1 MDTKRLDLNLL
12 VTLETLLVEQNVTRA
27 AARLHLSQPA
37 VSAQLNRLRHEFD
50 DPLLIP
56 AQRGMTPTAKAME
69 LIDPLRQS
77 LDQVR
82 ATVASHR
89 NFDPAKAKL
98 TFSIA
103 CTDYLQAAVIKPLV
117 VKLRA
122 QAPGVRVAIRNLNLP
137 NLEAQMARGDVD
149 LALMT
154 PEAGPPSL
162 RARHLFDERYVLI
175 GRRQHPRL
183 REGITAAEFAQL
195 EQVIVSLDGGGFVT
209 PIDSALAAL
218 GHRRN
223 AVLSAASF
231 LFVPEIVSSSDFVAL
246 VPERLVRDRSDKL
259 KVIDCPFPVEGFAV
273 GMVWHE
279 RVHGHG
285 GQRWIRDEI
294 VSLVAQQSSDKSHE
308 ESTFRKHRPTSN
320 AGSKS
325 RARRRT
331 RPRKTV

>member
-12 VTLETLLVEQNVTRA
+12 VTLETLLVERNVTKA

-37 VSAQLNRLRHEFD
+37 VSTQLNRLRHEFD
-50 DPLLIP
+50 DLLLIP

-89 NFDPAKAKL
+89 NFDPAKARL
-98 TFSIA
+98 TFAIA
-103 CTDYLQAAVIKPLV
+103 CTDYLQAAVVKPLAV
-117 VKLRA
+117 ELRTR
-122 QAPGVRVAIRNLNLP
+122 APGIRVALRNLDVP
-137 NLEAQMARGDVD
+137 QLEAQMARGDVD

-154 PEAGPPSL
+154 PQAAPPSL
-162 RARHLFDERYVLI
+162 RTRHLFDERYVLI
-175 GRRQHPRL
+175 GRRKHPRL
-183 REGITAAEFAQL
+183 RDEITVAQFAKL

-209 PIDSALAAL
+209 PVDSALAAL

-231 LFVPEIVSSSDFVAL
+231 LFVPEIVSHSDFVAL
-246 VPERLVRDRSDKL
+246 VPERLVRDRANKL
-259 KVIDCPFPVEGFAV
+259 KVMDCPFPVEGFAV

-279 RVHGHG
+279 RSHGHS
-285 GQRWIRDEI
+285 GQRWIREAI
-294 VSLVAQQSSDKSHE
+294 VSVI
-308 ESTFRKHRPTSN
+308 N
-320 AGSKS
+320 A
-325 RARRRT
+325 
-331 RPRKTV
+331 

>member
-1 MDTKRLDLNLL
+1 MDSKRFDLDLL

-69 LIDPLRQS
+69 LLDPLRQA

-82 ATVASHR
+82 ATVATHK

-98 TFSIA
+98 TVAIA

-117 VKLRA
+117 LKLRMR
-122 QAPGVRVAIRNLNLP
+122 APGVRVALRNLDMP
-137 NLEAQMARGDVD
+137 QLETQMARGDVD

-154 PEAGPPSL
+154 PQAAPLSL
-162 RARHLFDERYVLI
+162 RSRHLFDERYVLI
-175 GRRQHPRL
+175 GRRKHPRL
-183 REGITAAEFAQL
+183 RNGITVEEFAQL
-195 EQVIVSLDGGGFVT
+195 EHVVVSLDGGGFVT
-209 PIDSALAAL
+209 PVDNALTAL

-231 LFVPEIVSSSDFVAL
+231 LFVPEIVSHSDFVAL
-246 VPERLVRDRSDKL
+246 VPERLVRDRADKL
-259 KVIDCPFPVEGFAV
+259 KVMDCPFPVEGFAV

-279 RVHGHG
+279 RSHGHS
-285 GQRWIRDEI
+285 GQRWIREAI
-294 VSLVAQQSSDKSHE
+294 VSVIN
-308 ESTFRKHRPTSN
+308 T
-320 AGSKS
+320 
-325 RARRRT
+325 
-331 RPRKTV
+331 